1 MSTQRDDKTPATFK
15 TPDGDIIQLMTW
27 AGIVDKLEYLLLPII
42 ASETSIN
49 ESLSTINNKLDEW
62 VEPEPNEDEEDGD

>member
-62 VEPEPNEDEEDGD
+62 VEPEPNDDEEDGD

>member
-1 MSTQRDDKTPATFK
+1 MSAQRDDKTPVTFK
-15 TPDGDIIQLMTW
+15 TPDGDVIQLLTW